1 MKKISFLI
9 TYLVILTISF
19 SCKNKKVIENIKT
32 EKESEITFKIDERT
46 EFFRTIFNIASQN
59 DLPKDIRPC
68 QTDYLKRVN
77 KHFLQFKNHPLIKW
91 VYDNEN
97 IGIDFSTIGLMYK
110 DLESFEFDTIY
121 LKELK
126 GYGLDKKILDYIQP
140 LLIDFYKK
148 SKFKDFFKSNRNYYH
163 KAISKIEKQVSK
175 EKLFNKVMNFYQ
187 ENQTGLELIVFV
199 ELTNNAN
206 NKAIVFFDNYNEK
219 KRAIILGNYCDIY
232 TKPNSSNEIIEL
244 DNYVKGILYHE
255 TSHLFTSK
263 LLKKHI
269 GNLDNY
275 KSICKD
281 CNDVQITDKIDHMI
295 VFPLQAIMMQQF
307 DHNNN
312 GHNFYINKCTDVRQ
326 KIYNRLTEY
335 KPNDKMSFEKT
346 YIDCINL
353 IKQSALK
360 Q

>member
-1 MKKISFLI
+1 MKKSSFLI
-9 TYLVILTISF
+9 YLFLLTISF
-19 SCKNKKVIENIKT
+19 SCKDNKVAKNIKT
-32 EKESEITFKIDERT
+32 EKKSKITFKIDKRT
-46 EFFRTIFNIASQN
+46 EFFRTIFNVASQN
-59 DLPKDIRPC
+59 DLPEEIRPC
-68 QTDYLKRVN
+68 QTEYLKRVN

-91 VYDNEN
+91 VYDDEN

-110 DLESFEFDTIY
+110 DLENFEFDTVY

-126 GYGLDKKILDYIQP
+126 DYGLDKKTLDYIQP
-140 LLIDFYKK
+140 LMIDFYKK
-148 SKFKDFFKSNRNYYH
+148 SKFKEFYKNNRNYYQ

-206 NKAIVFFDNYNEK
+206 NKAISFYDNYNIN
-219 KRAIILGNYCDIY
+219 KRAIILTNYCDVY
-232 TKPNSSNEIIEL
+232 TKPNSSNNIMEL
-244 DNYVKGILYHE
+244 DNSVKGILYHE
-255 TSHLFTSK
+255 ISHLFTTK
-263 LLKKHI
+263 LLEKHI

-275 KSICKD
+275 KSICKN
-281 CNDVQITDKIDHMI
+281 CNNIQIKDKVDHMI
-295 VFPLQAIMMQQF
+295 VFPLQAIMMQRF
-307 DHNNN
+307 DNNN
-312 GHNFYINKCTDVRQ
+312 SGNNFYINECTDVR
-326 KIYNRLTEY
+326 KEIYKRLTEY
-335 KPNDKMSFEKT
+335 KPNDKISFEKT